1 MECAI
6 SLLPQSFQKK
16 ALCVALS
23 LMPGA
28 ATFAASLEEVIVTA
42 QRATSMSL
50 NTATATGSRLD
61 TPVAELP
68 ASLDVV
74 NANMLTMQGLR
85 TASEALQAAVGVTV
99 GDGPAEPVAFSIRGF
114 TYNQIPTLY
123 DGIKVGPA
131 SFTARP
137 MDIFNLERVEV
148 LRGPS
153 SGLYGDAAIGGV
165 VNYVTK
171 RPARGPFQGEAIF
184 SYGSYDTQRY
194 GIGVGGPLTG
204 EAENSPVYYRFDAV
218 HQDSN
223 GYVDDTASDLT
234 NITSAVL
241 IDFTEKTSLQLSLDY
256 KRDNANPYWGTPL
269 VPKSFAGSH
278 AFDVVKTDDGR
289 VIDERMRDKN
299 YNVDDNYMKA
309 EEYWL
314 RGKLE
319 HEFSDVLKI
328 SNELYSYKAD
338 RNWFNAEQY
347 IFDPAAQLIGRDRF
361 YVFHNQTVVGNRLE
375 LNASAPLFGL
385 DNNIVA
391 GLDWQSLDFKRRNG
405 GDNSDV
411 YSPTPI
417 FTDLVDP
424 FDPVGGSF
432 DTGSNEVGP
441 FGRTR
446 ARIDTTAVFI
456 EDRLQLGSDWA
467 VHAALRSEE
476 VTLESEGYSAA
487 GVPRPASTFEHT
499 WHGFAARLG
508 VVYSILSD
516 THLYAQFANASDPA
530 SSSSA
535 FLLTEDQ
542 ASDQSDAQQ
551 WELGVKHSFAD
562 RQGESTLAVYSIKR
576 EDFFTKIN
584 QFNEAKIDE
593 QTSRGIEAAIAFSVL
608 PNWQLRANATYTEA
622 EFSEFIVGASS
633 YSGNRPGNVPEKT
646 ANLVSNVNFSAG
658 VPLSWYTGVRYV
670 GDRYAD
676 NGNSV
681 FMKEYLVVDT
691 ALTAEIEGVALTF
704 RVRNLFDEDYAVW
717 SDPYYTRQIQ
727 LGTPRSYEI
736 GARMMF

>member
-1 MECAI
+1 
-6 SLLPQSFQKK
+6 
-16 ALCVALS
+16 
-23 LMPGA
+23 
-28 ATFAASLEEVIVTA
+28 
-42 QRATSMSL
+42 
-50 NTATATGSRLD
+50 
-61 TPVAELP
+61 
-68 ASLDVV
+68 
-74 NANMLTMQGLR
+74 MLTMQGLR

-241 IDFTEKTSLQLSLDY
+241 IDFTEKTRLQLSLDY

-338 RNWFNAEQY
+338 RNWLNAEQY
-347 IFDPAAQLIGRDRF
+347 IFDPATQLIGRDRF

-411 YSPTPI
+411 IRRRQSSLIWSIHSIRSAAVSIPAAMKSGH
-417 FTDLVDP
+417 L
-424 FDPVGGSF
+424 GA
-432 DTGSNEVGP
+432 
-441 FGRTR
+441 R
-446 ARIDTTAVFI
+446 ARASIPPQYLSRTVC
-456 EDRLQLGSDWA
+456 SWA
-467 VHAALRSEE
+467 RTGRCMQHC
-476 VTLESEGYSAA
+476 
-487 GVPRPASTFEHT
+487 
-499 WHGFAARLG
+499 AR
-508 VVYSILSD
+508 
-516 THLYAQFANASDPA
+516 
-530 SSSSA
+530 
-535 FLLTEDQ
+535 
-542 ASDQSDAQQ
+542 
-551 WELGVKHSFAD
+551 K
-562 RQGESTLAVYSIKR
+562 K
-576 EDFFTKIN
+576 
-584 QFNEAKIDE
+584 
-593 QTSRGIEAAIAFSVL
+593 
-608 PNWQLRANATYTEA
+608 
-622 EFSEFIVGASS
+622 
-633 YSGNRPGNVPEKT
+633 
-646 ANLVSNVNFSAG
+646 
-658 VPLSWYTGVRYV
+658 
-670 GDRYAD
+670 
-676 NGNSV
+676 
-681 FMKEYLVVDT
+681 
-691 ALTAEIEGVALTF
+691 
-704 RVRNLFDEDYAVW
+704 
-717 SDPYYTRQIQ
+717 
-727 LGTPRSYEI
+727 
-736 GARMMF
+736 